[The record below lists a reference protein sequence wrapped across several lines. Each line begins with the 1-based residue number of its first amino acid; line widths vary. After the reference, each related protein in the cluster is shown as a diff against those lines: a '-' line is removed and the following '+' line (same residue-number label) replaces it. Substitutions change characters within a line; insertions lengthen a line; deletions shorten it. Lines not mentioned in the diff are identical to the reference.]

1 MTSKDYDP
9 QDKDYIRKQDSEGAS
24 VDYFLEPSWLVE
36 LQHIVL
42 FFFFVYFIPHLSAL
56 GKRVRCLVHAVC

>member
-9 QDKDYIRKQDSEGAS
+9 QDKDYIRKQDSEGAA

-36 LQHIVL
+36 LRHVIL
-42 FFFFVYFIPHLSAL
+42 AFFFFYFIPHVL
-56 GKRVRCLVHAVC
+56 